1 MNTAP
6 VNQQDFY
13 AWTQQQAEL
22 LRSRQ
27 FNKIDLEQLIEEVE
41 SMGNSELRE
50 LESRLTVLLMH
61 LLKWQYQANFQTRSW
76 ILTIKE
82 QRRRI
87 VKRLQQSTS
96 LKNKLAEIINDAY
109 ELARGDAA
117 DETGLPESDF
127 PVTCPWTYPQIVDME
142 FWPSESRGSDSEVS
156 PRILSNNQ

>member
-1 MNTAP
+1 MNATP

-13 AWTQQQAEL
+13 AWTQQQADL

-27 FNKIDLEQLIEEVE
+27 FNKIDLEHLIEEVE

-96 LKNKLAEIINDAY
+96 LKNKLDEIINDAY

-127 PVTCPWTYPQIVDME
+127 PETCPWTYAQIVDME
-142 FWPSESRGSDSEVS
+142 FWPSE
-156 PRILSNNQ
+156 

>member
-1 MNTAP
+1 MNAAP
-6 VNQQDFY
+6 DNQQDFY
-13 AWTQQQAEL
+13 AWTQQQADL

-27 FNKIDLEQLIEEVE
+27 FNKIDIEHLIEEVE

-96 LKNKLAEIINDAY
+96 LKNKLDEIINDAY
-109 ELARGDAA
+109 ELARGDAT
-117 DETGLPESDF
+117 DETGLPESVF
-127 PVTCPWTYPQIVDME
+127 PVTCPWTYTQIVDME
-142 FWPSESRGSDSEVS
+142 FWPSE
-156 PRILSNNQ
+156 

>member
-1 MNTAP
+1 MILEGIYMNATP

-13 AWTQQQAEL
+13 AWTQQQADL

-27 FNKIDLEQLIEEVE
+27 FNKIDLEHLIEEVE

-127 PVTCPWTYPQIVDME
+127 PVTCPWAYTQIVDME
-142 FWPSESRGSDSEVS
+142 FWPSE
-156 PRILSNNQ
+156 

>member
-1 MNTAP
+1 MEMAI
-6 VNQQDFY
+6 NQQDFY
-13 AWTQQQAEL
+13 GWTQQQVSL

-27 FNKIDLEQLIEEVE
+27 FDEIDLEKLIEEVE
-41 SMGNSELRE
+41 SMGRSELRE

-87 VKRLQQSTS
+87 VKRLQQSPS
-96 LKNKLAEIINDAY
+96 LKSQLNEVITDAY

-117 DETGLPESDF
+117 DETGLSESSF
-127 PVTCPWTYPQIVDME
+127 PIKCPWTYAQIVDME
-142 FWPSESRGSDSEVS
+142 FLPIGD
-156 PRILSNNQ
+156 

>member
-1 MNTAP
+1 MNAAP

-13 AWTQQQAEL
+13 AWTQQQADL

-27 FNKIDLEQLIEEVE
+27 FNKIDLEHLIEEVE

-96 LKNKLAEIINDAY
+96 LKNKLDEIINDAY

-127 PVTCPWTYPQIVDME
+127 PETCPWTYTQIVDME
-142 FWPSESRGSDSEVS
+142 FWPSE
-156 PRILSNNQ
+156 

>member
-1 MNTAP
+1 MNVTS

-13 AWTQQQAEL
+13 AWTQQQADL

-61 LLKWQYQANFQTRSW
+61 LLKWQYQANLQTRSW
-76 ILTIKE
+76 VLTIKE

-117 DETGLPESDF
+117 DETGLAESTF
-127 PVTCPWTYPQIVDME
+127 PVTCPWTYAQIVDME
-142 FWPSESRGSDSEVS
+142 FWPSA
-156 PRILSNNQ
+156 

>member
-1 MNTAP
+1 MEMAI
-6 VNQQDFY
+6 NQQDFY
-13 AWTQQQAEL
+13 GWTQQQVSL

-27 FNKIDLEQLIEEVE
+27 FDEIDLEKLIEEVE
-41 SMGNSELRE
+41 SMGRSELRE

-87 VKRLQQSTS
+87 VKRLQQSPS
-96 LKNKLAEIINDAY
+96 LKSQLNEVITDAY

-117 DETGLPESDF
+117 DETGLSESSF
-127 PVTCPWTYPQIVDME
+127 PIKCPWTYPQIVDME
-142 FWPSESRGSDSEVS
+142 FLPM
-156 PRILSNNQ
+156 

>member
-1 MNTAP
+1 M

-13 AWTQQQAEL
+13 GWTQQQISL

-27 FNKIDLEQLIEEVE
+27 FDEIDWEGLIEEVE

-61 LLKWQYQANFQTRSW
+61 LLKWQYQANLQTRSW

-87 VKRLQQSTS
+87 VKRLQQSPS
-96 LKNKLAEIINDAY
+96 LKSKLGEIIADAY
-109 ELARGDAA
+109 EIAKGDAA
-117 DETGLPESDF
+117 DETGLSESNF
-127 PVTCPWTYPQIVDME
+127 PIKCPWTYTQIVDME
-142 FWPSESRGSDSEVS
+142 FLPK
-156 PRILSNNQ
+156 

>member
-1 MNTAP
+1 MNADP

-13 AWTQQQAEL
+13 AWTQQQAYL

-27 FNKIDLEQLIEEVE
+27 FNKIDLEHLIEEVE

-96 LKNKLAEIINDAY
+96 LKNKLDEIINDAY

-117 DETGLPESDF
+117 DETGIPESYF
-127 PVTCPWTYPQIVDME
+127 PVTCPWTYIQIVDME
-142 FWPSESRGSDSEVS
+142 FWPSE
-156 PRILSNNQ
+156 